1 MYNRGGQQR
10 TTQLPCGMVF
20 KGHPNEVNKKVD
32 RHRKYCKYCLNL
44 TTELDIKSL
53 VEMPEFDK
61 TAAKMNGWNGITA
74 KLHIPKQMMT
84 TACYDGKVED
94 YIVSANNI
102 PEATRKVK
110 EQIIAESNIEYDSDD
125 EEHNDLVDE
134 VIDLILTSPCR
145 VKADDYSGCGLDAMS
160 NAKLRILIKLTKK
173 EIDDYNGEPLSQ
185 GQIDLVLSCID
196 CSVTKEMALDTIEIK
211 YPSLFLIVKNNWN
224 RYYKKYLD
232 SKK

>member
-32 RHRKYCKYCLNL
+32 RHRKYCKSCIDLAA
-44 TTELDIKSL
+44 ELSVPVNVKL
-53 VEMPEFDK
+53 PEFDK
-61 TAAKMNGWNGITA
+61 TAAKLNGWNGITA
-74 KLHIPKQMMT
+74 KLHIPTQMMT

-94 YIVSANNI
+94 YIVPANNI

-110 EQIIAESNIEYDSDD
+110 EQILKENIEYDSDD

-134 VIDLILTSPCR
+134 VIDLILTSPCK
-145 VKADDYSGCGLDAMS
+145 VKADDYSGCGLDAMT

-173 EIDDYNGEPLSQ
+173 EIEDY
-185 GQIDLVLSCID
+185 
-196 CSVTKEMALDTIEIK
+196 
-211 YPSLFLIVKNNWN
+211 KN
-224 RYYKKYLD
+224 KK
-232 SKK
+232 

>member
-1 MYNRGGQQR
+1 MSMYNRGGQQR

-32 RHRKYCKYCLNL
+32 RHRKYCKSCLNL
-44 TTELDIKSL
+44 ATELDISSL
-53 VEMPEFDK
+53 AEMPEFNK
-61 TAAKMNGWNGITA
+61 TAAKMNGWNGINA
-74 KLHIPKQMMT
+74 KLQRPMEMMT

-94 YIVSANNI
+94 FIVAANTI

-110 EQIIAESNIEYDSDD
+110 EQIIAEEYDSED
-125 EEHNDLVDE
+125 EEHNDLVEE
-134 VIDLILTSPCR
+134 VIDLILKSPCK

-160 NAKLRILIKLTKK
+160 NAKLRILIRLTKM
-173 EIDDYNGEPLSQ
+173 EIDNYNGEPLSQ

-196 CSVTKEMALDTIEIK
+196 CSVTKEMALYTIETK
-211 YPSLFLIVKNNWN
+211 YPSIFPIVLNNWS